1 MRIENEEDKHKWSLP
16 EGMATYANDL
26 IDHYL
31 SDKDLKEKV
40 LITDPCPENIR
51 KNKKLDDFLV
61 DFVKKDKKAYE
72 IESVLER
79 SQKRMSDVMGP
90 ICKLWSNFDHANKNP
105 EAEDLMTVEED
116 LHLIEKTMTLV
127 GQTTN
132 WITFERR
139 QNALST
145 IYPGANIASTLKEKV
160 RLLIRRTTTFL
171 ENLSEITMWIQ

>member
-1 MRIENEEDKHKWSLP
+1 M
-16 EGMATYANDL
+16 G
-26 IDHYL
+26 
-31 SDKDLKEKV
+31 
-40 LITDPCPENIR
+40 PENIR

-61 DFVKKDKKAYE
+61 E

-105 EAEDLMTVEED
+105 EADDLMTVEEG

-139 QNALST
+139 KNALQLF
-145 IYPGANIASTLKEKV
+145 IQGLI
-160 RLLIRRTTTFL
+160 LL
-171 ENLSEITMWIQ
+171 QH